1 MLSDWGYPAAGG
13 LETMDFVGT
22 AILLAVV
29 VVLMLLGIAM
39 VVNQLLR
46 LKKWLN
52 AAPPDHAPGEEA
64 PPRPPE

>member
-1 MLSDWGYPAAGG
+1 MNS
-13 LETMDFVGT
+13 VGT
-22 AILLAVV
+22 AILVAVV

-52 AAPPDHAPGEEA
+52 APPPDHPPGEEA
-64 PPRPPE
+64 PRPPE